1 MTNQGMLVCS
11 FNMKKR
17 FSRGEENTYSLN
29 HSYQTDNEENPIA
42 FENAM
47 EMFRKFCLANVTLS
61 DDERKKKVFA
71 IKEGTIRE
79 AQEATFTAMSFVVKS
94 GSYGIEPAGYFL
106 CVRTDDF

>member
-29 HSYQTDNEENPIA
+29 HSYQRDNEENPIA

-47 EMFRKFCLANVTLS
+47 EMFR
-61 DDERKKKVFA
+61 
-71 IKEGTIRE
+71 
-79 AQEATFTAMSFVVKS
+79 
-94 GSYGIEPAGYFL
+94 
-106 CVRTDDF
+106 

>member
-42 FENAM
+42 
-47 EMFRKFCLANVTLS
+47 
-61 DDERKKKVFA
+61 VFG
-71 IKEGTIRE
+71 K
-79 AQEATFTAMSFVVKS
+79 MKM
-94 GSYGIEPAGYFL
+94 
-106 CVRTDDF
+106 